1 MPIASESTTV
11 NSVTT
16 TMTTFSA
23 PVTAPRSM
31 PNNQSALAASFTNFL
46 TVSIHQILFLRSV
59 YPRATFL
66 PVRAYNYP
74 VRQSRHPKVCDY
86 INEASIS
93 VGTEILKGTITA
105 VSIIISSLR
114 TNQPLERY
122 AFDLSGFPR
131 VPTGEV
137 NTTFEDRR
145 EDSSKPGTPVS
156 DRGAPSP
163 PTPDLEAQFRACL
176 ARLASACARL
186 TPLPRDEEFS
196 FTVCIEV
203 REDALPPAGTTKE
216 EQTWIVA
223 EPGKVH
229 LRSCTAPYSVSK
241 LRNGEPQQPPP
252 RVSNGRAKT
261 VPVRRVEAGELR
273 LELWVEE
280 ARQKFNE
287 PVDSEHPPWTHHHQQ
302 WSWLLY
308 FTRFLSFPLFLSRQ
322 TVILLNVFF
331 SLPFFFFFFFPAR
344 VHFPP
349 LSLIS
354 HLYPFLIEICF
365 LSFSFSRSVSNLD
378 LAWPMIEHTWW
389 MRDLR
394 YCRPTEWRNYYKT
407 GSGRFLG
414 LAWHLHR
421 SGSYLSFS
429 SFFLSSLLLFLLL
442 LLFFFSLSSR
452 SFDLPTFS
460 SYD

>member
-1 MPIASESTTV
+1 
-11 NSVTT
+11 
-16 TMTTFSA
+16 MTTFSA
-23 PVTAPRSM
+23 PIPATGSLPT
-31 PNNQSALAASFTNFL
+31 NQSALAASFTDFL
-46 TVSIHQILFLRSV
+46 TVSVHQILFLRSV

-86 INEASIS
+86 INDASIA

-131 VPTGEV
+131 APAGEV
-137 NTTFEDRR
+137 DTTFEDRNADDTSR
-145 EDSSKPGTPVS
+145 PDVPPP
-156 DRGAPSP
+156 DRGPAPTSV
-163 PTPDLEAQFRACL
+163 DLESQFRACL

-186 TPLPRDEEFS
+186 TPLPRDDEFS
-196 FTVCIEV
+196 FTC
-203 REDALPPAGTTKE
+203 AKTHCPPAGTTKE

-241 LRNGEPQQPPP
+241 LRNGEPQEPPP

-287 PVDSEHPPWTHHHQQ
+287 PVESEQPP
-302 WSWLLY
+302 
-308 FTRFLSFPLFLSRQ
+308 
-322 TVILLNVFF
+322 
-331 SLPFFFFFFFPAR
+331 
-344 VHFPP
+344 
-349 LSLIS
+349 
-354 HLYPFLIEICF
+354 
-365 LSFSFSRSVSNLD
+365 
-378 LAWPMIEHTWW
+378 
-389 MRDLR
+389 
-394 YCRPTEWRNYYKT
+394 
-407 GSGRFLG
+407 
-414 LAWHLHR
+414 
-421 SGSYLSFS
+421 
-429 SFFLSSLLLFLLL
+429 
-442 LLFFFSLSSR
+442 
-452 SFDLPTFS
+452 
-460 SYD
+460 

>member
-1 MPIASESTTV
+1 MSMASEASSATTTAAATTT
-11 NSVTT
+11 TT

-23 PVTAPRSM
+23 PLPATKSLPT
-31 PNNQSALAASFTNFL
+31 NQSALAASFTSFL
-46 TVSIHQILFLRSV
+46 TVSVHQILFLRSV

-86 INEASIS
+86 INDASIA

-131 VPTGEV
+131 VPAGDQ
-137 NTTFEDRR
+137 NTTFEGRKD
-145 EDSSKPGTPVS
+145 DTSASGVPGGP
-156 DRGAPSP
+156 APTSV
-163 PTPDLEAQFRACL
+163 DLEAQFRACL

-186 TPLPRDEEFS
+186 TPLPRDDEFS

-203 REDALPPAGTTKE
+203 REDALPPAGTTSE
-216 EQTWIVA
+216 EQAWIVA

-241 LRNGEPQQPPP
+241 VRNSETQQQTAPPA
-252 RVSNGRAKT
+252 SNGRAKT

-287 PVDSEHPPWTHHHQQ
+287 PVESEPQP
-302 WSWLLY
+302 
-308 FTRFLSFPLFLSRQ
+308 
-322 TVILLNVFF
+322 
-331 SLPFFFFFFFPAR
+331 
-344 VHFPP
+344 
-349 LSLIS
+349 
-354 HLYPFLIEICF
+354 
-365 LSFSFSRSVSNLD
+365 
-378 LAWPMIEHTWW
+378 
-389 MRDLR
+389 
-394 YCRPTEWRNYYKT
+394 
-407 GSGRFLG
+407 
-414 LAWHLHR
+414 
-421 SGSYLSFS
+421 
-429 SFFLSSLLLFLLL
+429 
-442 LLFFFSLSSR
+442 
-452 SFDLPTFS
+452 
-460 SYD
+460 

>member
-1 MPIASESTTV
+1 
-11 NSVTT
+11 
-16 TMTTFSA
+16 MTTFSS

-31 PNNQSALAASFTNFL
+31 PTNQSALAASFTSFL

-86 INEASIS
+86 INDASIA
-93 VGTEILKGTITA
+93 VDAEILKGSITA

-131 VPTGEV
+131 VPAGEV
-137 NTTFEDRR
+137 NTTFDDRR
-145 EDSSKPGTPVS
+145 EDPSNKTGVPVP
-156 DRGAPSP
+156 DRGAT

-186 TPLPRDEEFS
+186 TPLPRDDEFS

-203 REDALPPAGTTKE
+203 QEDALPPAGTTTE

-241 LRNGEPQQPPP
+241 LKNGEPQPPP
-252 RVSNGRAKT
+252 PTVSNGRAKT

-287 PVDSEHPPWTHHHQQ
+287 PVDSEHPP
-302 WSWLLY
+302 
-308 FTRFLSFPLFLSRQ
+308 
-322 TVILLNVFF
+322 
-331 SLPFFFFFFFPAR
+331 
-344 VHFPP
+344 
-349 LSLIS
+349 
-354 HLYPFLIEICF
+354 
-365 LSFSFSRSVSNLD
+365 
-378 LAWPMIEHTWW
+378 
-389 MRDLR
+389 
-394 YCRPTEWRNYYKT
+394 
-407 GSGRFLG
+407 
-414 LAWHLHR
+414 
-421 SGSYLSFS
+421 
-429 SFFLSSLLLFLLL
+429 
-442 LLFFFSLSSR
+442 
-452 SFDLPTFS
+452 
-460 SYD
+460 

>member
-1 MPIASESTTV
+1 MPIASESSST
-11 NSVTT
+11 TT

-23 PVTAPRSM
+23 PVPATKSLPT
-31 PNNQSALAASFTNFL
+31 NQSALAASFTNFL
-46 TVSIHQILFLRSV
+46 TVSVHQILFLRSV

-86 INEASIS
+86 INDASIA

-131 VPTGEV
+131 A
-137 NTTFEDRR
+137 
-145 EDSSKPGTPVS
+145 PVS
-156 DRGAPSP
+156 DRGPAPTSV
-163 PTPDLEAQFRACL
+163 DLEAQFRACL

-186 TPLPRDEEFS
+186 TPLPRDDEFS

-229 LRSCTAPYSVSK
+229 LRSCTAPFSVSK
-241 LRNGEPQQPPP
+241 VRNGEPQQAPPK
-252 RVSNGRAKT
+252 VSNGRAKT

-287 PVDSEHPPWTHHHQQ
+287 PVDSEQPP
-302 WSWLLY
+302 
-308 FTRFLSFPLFLSRQ
+308 
-322 TVILLNVFF
+322 
-331 SLPFFFFFFFPAR
+331 
-344 VHFPP
+344 
-349 LSLIS
+349 
-354 HLYPFLIEICF
+354 
-365 LSFSFSRSVSNLD
+365 
-378 LAWPMIEHTWW
+378 
-389 MRDLR
+389 
-394 YCRPTEWRNYYKT
+394 
-407 GSGRFLG
+407 
-414 LAWHLHR
+414 
-421 SGSYLSFS
+421 
-429 SFFLSSLLLFLLL
+429 
-442 LLFFFSLSSR
+442 
-452 SFDLPTFS
+452 
-460 SYD
+460 